1 MKRLVIAEDED
12 LFRRELETTV
22 PWEEWGFV
30 LVGSAEDGSRA
41 WDLIR
46 ERKAEAVLTDV
57 RMPIQDGI
65 GLIRRVAED
74 LPAESR
80 PLFVIVSG
88 YADFRYA
95 QEAVRLGAFDYLLKP
110 VDDEVLE
117 KTMRRAA
124 AELEERERR
133 AGLYRSSDSDPVLAF
148 FRSYVPGRVREP
160 GDAYVEA
167 AVEEIS
173 RRYLN
178 DLAAEDIAARL
189 GISGDHLARLFK
201 RRTGFTFNEYLT
213 RFRIRRAVEL
223 LRDPSVRIGEVAD
236 LCGYGDP
243 RYFSALFRKLVG
255 MTPSEFRSGRAIQI
269 RREDGSDGRDRG

>member
-1 MKRLVIAEDED
+1 MRRLLIAEDEE

-22 PWEEWGFV
+22 PWGDWGFV
-30 LVGSAEDGSRA
+30 LVGAAEDGAQA

-46 ERKAEAVLTDV
+46 ERRPEAVLTDI
-57 RMPIQDGI
+57 RMPVLDGI
-65 GLIRRVAED
+65 GLMRRTAE
-74 LPAESR
+74 LPPPER

-117 KTMRRAA
+117 ATMRGAA
-124 AELEERERR
+124 AELGNREARVD
-133 AGLYRSSDSDPVLAF
+133 LSRSLDTDPGPAF

-160 GDAYVEA
+160 GDAHVEA

-173 RRYLN
+173 GRYLS
-178 DLAAEDIAARL
+178 DLTAETVAERL

-201 RRTGFTFNEYLT
+201 RRTGYTFNEYLT
-213 RFRIRRAVEL
+213 RRRIQKAVEL
-223 LRDPSVRIGEVAD
+223 LRNPTVRVGEVAD
-236 LCGYGDP
+236 LCGYRDS
-243 RYFSALFRKLVG
+243 RYFSALFRRLVG
-255 MTPSEFRSGRAIQI
+255 MTPSEFRSGR
-269 RREDGSDGRDRG
+269 GRPSGR